1 LLLCEVASFA
11 TKHEPRPPS
20 WAEVC
25 RFADSGGLGEA
36 SLPLAACR
44 KTRNYPKED
53 GGNGVPPSKIPK
65 ITKVVEGTAACPER
79 VEGLSAPVF

>member
-1 LLLCEVASFA
+1 MLKGFRLKS
-11 TKHEPRPPS
+11 
-20 WAEVC
+20 
-25 RFADSGGLGEA
+25 
-36 SLPLAACR
+36 CR

-65 ITKVVEGTAACPER
+65 ITKVVEGAAACPER